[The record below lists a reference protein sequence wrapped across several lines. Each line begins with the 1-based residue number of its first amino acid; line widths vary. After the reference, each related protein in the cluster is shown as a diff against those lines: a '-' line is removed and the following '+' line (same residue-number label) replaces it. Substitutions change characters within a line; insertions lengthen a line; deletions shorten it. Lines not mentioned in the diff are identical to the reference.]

1 MGYPVVLTQSLTD
14 GAAITAAART
24 SCIPTSNRKVLPAGF
39 FYPGRG
45 LRIQAS
51 GRVSTVVTTPGTL
64 RLDFTIGGTIVWD
77 SLAIVL
83 DTVAVTNMPWWFDL
97 TLTCRANQ
105 PAASSNLWGSGR
117 WTLPNVAGA
126 LATPPKG
133 FLTAM
138 LPWNTAPAV
147 GANFDNGPSNIT
159 DFFFT
164 QTAATGSFTV
174 HQYLLED
181 IPLFND

>member
-1 MGYPVVLTQSLTD
+1 MGYTRILTQSLTD
-14 GAAITAAART
+14 GATITAAART
-24 SCIPTSNRKVLPAGF
+24 SCIPTSNAITLPAGF

-64 RLDFTIGGTIVWD
+64 RLDVSIGGTIVWD
-77 SLAIVL
+77 SLAIAL

-133 FLTAM
+133 YLTAM
-138 LPWNTAPAV
+138 LPWNSAPAV
-147 GANFDNGPSNIT
+147 GANFTNSSANVL

-164 QTAATGSFTV
+164 QTVATGSFTV
-174 HQYLLED
+174 HQYIVED
-181 IPLFND
+181 IPLLND